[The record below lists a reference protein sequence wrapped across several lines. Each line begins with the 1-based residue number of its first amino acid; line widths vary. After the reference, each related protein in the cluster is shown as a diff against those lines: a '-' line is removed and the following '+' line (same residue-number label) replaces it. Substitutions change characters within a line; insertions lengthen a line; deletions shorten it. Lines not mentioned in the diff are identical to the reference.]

1 MNKLRCAAIAK
12 SGKQCKKKGVV
23 DSQGYCAFHSQ
34 EPQYIEARRMAGK
47 LGGTSNKGYNLAMR
61 GYKIKDPA
69 DLHMMLT
76 KMLEMIGR
84 GSIDVTPGVLKILP
98 SLSKEWREVYS
109 MTELSKRLE
118 KVEKQ
123 KS

>member
-1 MNKLRCAAIAK
+1 
-12 SGKQCKKKGVV
+12 
-23 DSQGYCAFHSQ
+23 
-34 EPQYIEARRMAGK
+34 MAGK